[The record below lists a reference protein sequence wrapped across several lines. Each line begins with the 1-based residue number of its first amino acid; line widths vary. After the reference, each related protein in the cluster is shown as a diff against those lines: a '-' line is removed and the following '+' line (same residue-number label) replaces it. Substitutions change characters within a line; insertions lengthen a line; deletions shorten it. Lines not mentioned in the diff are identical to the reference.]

1 LSGVLFF
8 FPLDLIQVQ
17 GYSATKAGAALLPF
31 ILLMFLLSRWSG
43 GLIDR
48 YGAKG
53 PLVVGPLIAA
63 AGFAL
68 FARPGI
74 GGVYWNTFFPAVITL
89 GIGMAI
95 SVAPLTTTV
104 MNAVDQS
111 YAGAASGIN
120 NAVSRVAG
128 LLAVAVFGALLSN
141 VFESDLD
148 RRLKSLDVSTEAR
161 LEIYAQRARLAAT
174 ETGDRAG
181 RQAIEEV
188 APKRPTCL
196 SNLKNRIEERRG
208 GELATSSLVGWK
220 SFV

>member
-1 LSGVLFF
+1 
-8 FPLDLIQVQ
+8 
-17 GYSATKAGAALLPF
+17 
-31 ILLMFLLSRWSG
+31 MFLLSGWSG

-48 YGAKG
+48 YDAKG

-181 RQAIEEV
+181 RQAIEEAFIIGYRSVLYV
-188 APKRPTCL
+188 AVGLALASACTAAAIVTTKRDA
-196 SNLKNRIEERRG
+196 R
-208 GELATSSLVGWK
+208 
-220 SFV
+220 

>member
-1 LSGVLFF
+1 
-8 FPLDLIQVQ
+8 LDLIQVQ

-48 YGAKG
+48 HGAKA
-53 PLVVGPLIAA
+53 PPVVCPLIAA

-74 GGVYWNTFFPAVITL
+74 GGGYWTTFFPAVITL
-89 GIGMAI
+89 GIGMAM

-104 MNAVDQS
+104 MNAVDQR
-111 YAGAASGIN
+111 YTGAASGIN

-148 RRLKSLDVSTEAR
+148 RRLKSPDVSTAAR
-161 LEIYAQRARLAAT
+161 TQIYAQRSRLAAA

-181 RQAIEEV
+181 RQAIEEAFISGYRSVLWV
-188 APKRPTCL
+188 AVGLALL
-196 SNLKNRIEERRG
+196 SAGTAAVLLTDDRRG
-208 GELATSSLVGWK
+208 TP
-220 SFV
+220 